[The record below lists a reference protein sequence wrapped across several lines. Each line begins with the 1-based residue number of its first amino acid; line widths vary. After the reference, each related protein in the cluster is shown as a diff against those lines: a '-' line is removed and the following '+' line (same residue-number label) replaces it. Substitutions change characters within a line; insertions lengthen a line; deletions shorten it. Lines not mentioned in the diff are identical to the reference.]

1 MVNSPGKDHL
11 LERIQ
16 QCGQG
21 RSLIEEV
28 MVNWPGKDHVL
39 AKIQQCGQGKSL
51 IEEITIVL
59 LERFKDSS
67 VVVVK
72 EEDNL

>member
-1 MVNSPGKDHL
+1 MVNWPGEDHL

-21 RSLIEEV
+21 R
-28 MVNWPGKDHVL
+28 
-39 AKIQQCGQGKSL
+39 SL